1 MARRHGSR
9 FAPLLAITAI
19 VAAACSPASGE
30 VATTAEVAAMS
41 STSTSTTTTSSTTTT
56 ITTTTTT
63 LPPTTTTLPPT
74 TTTRLDLPDIGAE
87 VKVPDGEGPFP
98 AVVLVHGGGWLT
110 GGPSI
115 MRPLA
120 TFLTNEGF
128 LTVNTPYKLSN
139 ESPGFPQAVDDV
151 ACAVR
156 YAAAHP
162 DSDGTVA
169 LIGHSAG
176 GHISAIVA
184 LTGDQYAADCPIPGT
199 GVPDRFVGLA
209 GPYDVSR
216 LGIIMLPFF
225 GAGPNAD
232 PDAWLA
238 GNPQRLTDENPDLVS
253 LIMYGGS
260 DGIVDSQ
267 FAIDFQRALT
277 DSGSESLLE
286 EVEGALHS
294 QMRDPDWVGDLIVAW
309 LER

>member
-1 MARRHGSR
+1 MARRHGRS
-9 FAPLLAITAI
+9 FAALL
-19 VAAACSPASGE
+19 VAAVVLAACSPAGGE
-30 VATTAEVAAMS
+30 ETASTEVPASSSS
-41 STSTSTTTTSSTTTT
+41 STSTSITTTTSTT
-56 ITTTTTT
+56 TTTTTT

-74 TTTRLDLPDIGAE
+74 TTTRPELPDIGVE
-87 VKVPDGEGPFP
+87 VKIPDGEGPFP
-98 AVVLVHGGGWLT
+98 AVVLVHGGGWLV
-110 GGPSI
+110 GDPSI

-120 TFLTNEGF
+120 TFLTDEGF

-162 DSDGTVA
+162 DSDGTVV

-176 GHISAIVA
+176 AHISAIVA
-184 LTGDQYAADCPIPGT
+184 LTGDRYAADCPIPGS
-199 GVPDRFVGLA
+199 GVPDRLVGLA

-238 GNPQRLTDENPDLVS
+238 GNPQRLTDENPGLVS

-267 FAIDFQRALT
+267 FAIDFNGALV
-277 DSGSESLLE
+277 DSGSETFLE
-286 EVEGALHS
+286 EVEGAVHS
-294 QMRDPDWVGDLIVAW
+294 QMKDPDWVGDLIVTW

>member
-1 MARRHGSR
+1 MARRHGRS
-9 FAPLLAITAI
+9 FTALLVITA
-19 VAAACSPASGE
+19 VAVAACSPAASEETASTE
-30 VATTAEVAAMS
+30 VPASSSS
-41 STSTSTTTTSSTTTT
+41 STSTSSTSTTSTTTTTSTS
-56 ITTTTTT
+56 TTTTTT
-63 LPPTTTTLPPT
+63 LPPTTTT
-74 TTTRLDLPDIGAE
+74 TTRPELPDIGVE

-110 GGPSI
+110 GDPSI
-115 MRPLA
+115 MRPMA
-120 TFLTNEGF
+120 TFLTDEGF

-162 DSDGTVA
+162 NSDGTVV

-176 GHISAIVA
+176 AQISAIVA
-184 LTGDQYAADCPIPGT
+184 LTGDRYAADCPIPGT
-199 GVPDRFVGLA
+199 GLPDRLVGLA

-225 GAGPNAD
+225 GAGPNAN

-238 GNPQRLTDENPDLVS
+238 GNPQRLTDENTDLVS

-286 EVEGALHS
+286 EVENALHS
-294 QMRDPDWVGDLIVAW
+294 QMRDPDWVGDLIVTW

>member
-1 MARRHGSR
+1 MVRGRRRS
-9 FAPLLAITAI
+9 FAGLLAITALA
-19 VAAACSPASGE
+19 AAACSPASGE
-30 VATTAEVAAMS
+30 VATTTEVAASS
-41 STSTSTTTTSSTTTT
+41 STSESTISTTT
-56 ITTTTTT
+56 TTTTTT
-63 LPPTTTTLPPT
+63 LPPTTTTLPRT
-74 TTTRLDLPDIGAE
+74 TTTRPELPDIGVE
-87 VKVPDGEGPFP
+87 ERTPDGEGPFP
-98 AVVLVHGGGWLT
+98 TVVLVHGGGWI
-110 GGPSI
+110 GGDPSI
-115 MRPLA
+115 MRSLA
-120 TFLTNEGF
+120 IFLTGEGF

-162 DSDGTVA
+162 ESDGTVA

-184 LTGDQYAADCPIPGT
+184 LTGDRYAADCPIPGT
-199 GVPDRFVGLA
+199 GLPDRFVGLA
-209 GPYDVSR
+209 GPYDVTR

-225 GAGPNAD
+225 GAGPTAE
-232 PDAWLA
+232 PAAWLA
-238 GNPQRLTDENPDLVS
+238 GNPQRLTDENTDLVS

-267 FAIDFQRALT
+267 FATDFHRALN

-286 EVEGALHS
+286 EVEAALHNN
-294 QMRDPDWVGDLIVAW
+294 MRDPDWVGDLIAAW

>member
-1 MARRHGSR
+1 MAAAVV
-9 FAPLLAITAI
+9 F
-19 VAAACSPASGE
+19 AACSSAGGEGTTSTEEPASP
-30 VATTAEVAAMS
+30 VTTTSTMS
-41 STSTSTTTTSSTTTT
+41 TTSTSTPTTKT
-56 ITTTTTT
+56 
-63 LPPTTTTLPPT
+63 PPTTTSLQT
-74 TTTRLDLPDIGAE
+74 TTTSPELPDIGAE

-98 AVVLVHGGGWLT
+98 AVVLVHGGGWLA
-110 GGPSI
+110 GNPSI

-120 TFLTNEGF
+120 TFLTDQGF
-128 LTVNTPYKLSN
+128 LTVNTPYKLSDD
-139 ESPGFPQAVDDV
+139 SPGFPQAVDDV

-169 LIGHSAG
+169 LIGHSSG

-184 LTGDQYAADCPIPGT
+184 LTGDQYAADCPVPGT
-199 GVPDRFVGLA
+199 GVPDRLVGLA

-225 GAGPNAD
+225 GAGPNAN

-253 LIMYGGS
+253 LVMYGGS
-260 DGIVDSQ
+260 DGIVDSR
-267 FAIDFQRALT
+267 FAADFHRALT
-277 DSGSESLLE
+277 DSGSESLVE
-286 EVEGALHS
+286 EVENALHNE
-294 QMRDPDWVGDLIVAW
+294 MRDPAWVGDLIVVW

>member
-1 MARRHGSR
+1 MARRHGRR
-9 FAPLLAITAI
+9 FAPLL
-19 VAAACSPASGE
+19 VAAAVVLAACSPAGGVS
-30 VATTAEVAAMS
+30 ATSTEEPPLPSTTTS
-41 STSTSTTTTSSTTTT
+41 STSTSTTSTTSTSTA
-56 ITTTTTT
+56 
-63 LPPTTTTLPPT
+63 TTTTLPPT
-74 TTTRLDLPDIGAE
+74 TTTRPELPDIGAE
-87 VKVPDGEGPFP
+87 VKVPDGKGPFP
-98 AVVLVHGGGWLT
+98 AVVLVHGGGWL
-110 GGPSI
+110 GGDPSI
-115 MRPLA
+115 MRSLA
-120 TFLTNEGF
+120 TYLTDEGF

-156 YAAAHP
+156 YASAHP

-169 LIGHSAG
+169 LIGYSAG

-184 LTGDQYAADCPIPGT
+184 LTGDQYAADCPVPGT

-209 GPYDVSR
+209 GPYDVTR

-225 GAGPNAD
+225 GAGPIAD

-238 GNPQRLTDENPDLVS
+238 GNPQQLTDENPDLVS

-267 FAIDFQRALT
+267 FAFDFQRGLT
-277 DSGSESLLE
+277 DSGSESLVE
-286 EVEGALHS
+286 EVENALHS
-294 QMRDPDWVGDLIVAW
+294 QMRDPDWVGDLIVVW

>member
-1 MARRHGSR
+1 MARRHGRS
-9 FAPLLAITAI
+9 LAAL
-19 VAAACSPASGE
+19 VAAVVVLAACSPASGE
-30 VATTAEVAAMS
+30 TATTTEAVASPS
-41 STSTSTTTTSSTTTT
+41 SSTTTSSTTST

-74 TTTRLDLPDIGAE
+74 TTTRPELPDIGAE

-110 GGPSI
+110 GDPSI
-115 MRPLA
+115 MRPMA
-120 TFLTNEGF
+120 TFLTDEGF

-162 DSDGTVA
+162 DSDGTVV

-176 GHISAIVA
+176 GQISAIVA
-184 LTGDQYAADCPIPGT
+184 LTGDRYAADCPIPGS
-199 GVPDRFVGLA
+199 GVPDGFVGLA

-225 GAGPNAD
+225 GAGPIAN

-238 GNPQRLTDENPDLVS
+238 GNPQRLTDENTDLVS

-267 FAIDFQRALT
+267 FAIDFQRALS

-294 QMRDPDWVGDLIVAW
+294 QMRDPDWVGDLIVTW